1 MLIETK
7 SNHFMIAGPIRT
19 EPRYTLTPQK
29 GIPVCSF
36 AVSAHGGRDAPLC
49 NLKGFY
55 DLAIVMAAASKG
67 DACFAVARKSVNES
81 GGKIYTDY
89 LVEFVSIASASAAA
103 GAAAVP
109 NAAPPANTLTGGA
122 QDASDEPLPF

>member
-29 GIPVCSF
+29 ETPVCTF
-36 AVSAHGGRDAPLC
+36 AVSAQGRDAPLC

-55 DLAIVMAAASKG
+55 DLAMVMAAASKG

-81 GGKIYTDY
+81 NGKIYTDY

-109 NAAPPANTLTGGA
+109 NAAPPANTLTDGA